1 MNKYITVMFPYPS
14 GSGLHAGHAYCYTIV
29 DSYCKIQKY
38 QGHNVYQPIGWDAF
52 GLPTENYA
60 IKMGRDAREVSIEN
74 IDNFKRQMEY
84 MNTSFEEKLNTS
96 SPEYIEKTQWIFTEL
111 LERGLAYKAN
121 REQCYCPSCKTI
133 LSNEQVI
140 GSKIVDGLP
149 LDGKC
154 ERCSTPIEPKE
165 MEQWFFKI
173 TDYKQRLIDDLDK
186 VDYPEKTKKQQRHW
200 LNNIR
205 DWCVSRQRKWGCPI
219 PIDGEED
226 TLDTF
231 VDSSFY
237 TIEYDRTRPVDIY
250 VGGNEHAT
258 THLIF
263 ARFITKFLFD
273 IGYIDFDEP
282 FKKVIHNGFILGE
295 DGEKMSKTRGN
306 VIDPTIYDPQI
317 LRMFLMFINHF
328 FEGGKWQDNG
338 YKGCERFRNKL
349 MTWINSSDID
359 YDDNIDF
366 GSFETKVINY
376 FESWKTNKVVSEWM
390 IFYNK
395 NKNIKP
401 SINTSNKIFKFF
413 NTCF

>member
-1 MNKYITVMFPYPS
+1 MFPYPS
-14 GSGLHAGHAYCYTIV
+14 GSGLHAGHAYCYIIV

-186 VDYPEKTKKQQRHW
+186 VDYPEKTKK
-200 LNNIR
+200 NNK
-205 DWCVSRQRKWGCPI
+205 CGNCPV
-219 PIDGEED
+219 
-226 TLDTF
+226 TTVFFKTF
-231 VDSSFY
+231 ITSVCSSILSSFPGLY
-237 TIEYDRTRPVDIY
+237 FSVHGISSILFLSMIVIFVLSTSFKSFVLLPNNSSMSQSKKLSISLEFCDLFFFDIY
-250 VGGNEHAT
+250 
-258 THLIF
+258 
-263 ARFITKFLFD
+263 
-273 IGYIDFDEP
+273 
-282 FKKVIHNGFILGE
+282 
-295 DGEKMSKTRGN
+295 
-306 VIDPTIYDPQI
+306 
-317 LRMFLMFINHF
+317 
-328 FEGGKWQDNG
+328 
-338 YKGCERFRNKL
+338 
-349 MTWINSSDID
+349 
-359 YDDNIDF
+359 
-366 GSFETKVINY
+366 
-376 FESWKTNKVVSEWM
+376 
-390 IFYNK
+390 
-395 NKNIKP
+395 
-401 SINTSNKIFKFF
+401 
-413 NTCF
+413 